1 MKKTLILAFSVV
13 LAAVFLLL
21 AFGAVKQNILHV
33 VDGGRI
39 WQHLSETAQADG
51 SPVSVPSDGLVDSS
65 FSSHLPILLIDTD
78 GALISDLR
86 HDESSSEASRYGDNL
101 NPYTEMDLFI
111 YDEDGINMISSAPTR
126 TLSGKIKVR
135 GGSIAD
141 GKKQYR
147 FKLLDPY
154 GDGVKSPLLGM
165 SAGDEWILNGMDSDT
180 TCLRSYLAYNLAGE
194 LSLDS
199 PDVRFCELLL
209 KDGEEYRYLGL
220 YLLTEPVERG
230 EGRVALKGK
239 KNLIGAYSYIVKR
252 DIADSGSVVL
262 STWASQEAGLSGFI
276 GGTSASSVLTLV
288 YPKNEKVT
296 TDAVSYITNDLSRI
310 EQALASKDISTFASF
325 SGLVDTDSF
334 IDYLILN
341 ELLLNRG
348 AGTTSTYMYRD
359 IGGKLTIGPVWGF
372 NSAASHR
379 EDAELLSMAGAP
391 LYQDLLKNRTFQDRL
406 LGRYRRLREDTLSD
420 ERISALLLEA
430 RNYLGNALER
440 DRTLRGIPE
449 EEYDSAYEELSGLL
463 SMRGIW
469 LDRHLGDLKTL
480 IVTDPSGTLRRAVT
494 LILSGGSLFAVFF
507 LAVRLKTGRNL
518 FLHRSEHS

>member
-1 MKKTLILAFSVV
+1 MKKTLILVFSV
-13 LAAVFLLL
+13 LFAAVFLLL

-39 WQHLSETAQADG
+39 WQHLSEN
-51 SPVSVPSDGLVDSS
+51 SPAEDSPSSVSSDGRVDAA

-78 GALISDLR
+78 GSVISDLR

-111 YDEDGINMISSAPTR
+111 YDEDGINSISSVPSR

-135 GGSIAD
+135 GGSTTD

-147 FKLLDPY
+147 FKLLDSY

-165 SAGDEWILNGMDSDT
+165 SAGDEWILNGMDSDI

-199 PDVRFCELLL
+199 PDVRFCELIL
-209 KDGEEYRYLGL
+209 KDGGEYRYLGL

-276 GGTSASSVLTLV
+276 GGTAASSVLTLV

-310 EQALASKDISTFASF
+310 EQVLASKDISTFASF
-325 SGLVDTDSF
+325 SRLVDTDSF

-341 ELLLNRG
+341 ELLMNRG

-372 NSAASHR
+372 NSTATHR

-406 LGRYRRLREDTLSD
+406 LDRYRRLREDTLSD
-420 ERISALLLEA
+420 ERISSLLRET
-430 RNYLGNALER
+430 RDYLGSALER
-440 DRTLRGIPE
+440 DRVLRGITE
-449 EEYDSAYEELSGLL
+449 EAYDSACEELSRLL
-463 SMRGIW
+463 GTRGIW
-469 LDRHLGDLKTL
+469 LDRHLGDLNSL
-480 IVTDPSGTLRRAVT
+480 VVTDPSGTLRRAAAV
-494 LILSGGSLFAVFF
+494 LLSAAFLLAVFS
-507 LAVRLKTGRNL
+507 LAVRLKTRRRL
-518 FLHRSEHS
+518 FRLRSEHS